1 MRKTLTLVMVC
12 LGSLIPV
19 MAQAGPFSGEAPV
32 YLEFTPTS
40 PTITDGTFTVAVYVD
55 LTGITGANSVTAAL
69 GGFAVPVAFDTGRLA
84 LQNVVA
90 GNTGPFVAGD
100 FVFTDIDRANARG
113 FVTVV
118 NTHTDSATPAGII
131 HLATLTFQILQPG
144 KAIFTVD
151 SARTIHEGSL
161 ASTYDPTNG
170 GPAEISY
177 TGAQRIELNIGP
189 DMENFR
195 LFYPIFM
202 TSATILQGVSVVNE
216 DQAEDADVTFR
227 AYDPSGQLVA
237 GIDNPPDIG
246 GPVLPLHQ
254 YVNAVAFL
262 FDTGAQAFDNGWIEV
277 ESAMPNLSG
286 FFLIQDSTPGYVNKM
301 DGADAGF
308 VTSSRL
314 NLPLLGTETAGEASV
329 YVVNPSDQA
338 VDGEIYFRASD
349 GTIIGSETVAFSLQP
364 HGSQKFT
371 FTGFSKLTQDGYFI
385 IDADNNAQV
394 LAFEKFDAS
403 GYMAAINAQDA
414 VLPSNRLFDAHFASG
429 GQIWFTEF
437 NIINPN
443 SQPAEITFTPSLR
456 VGETPVGQPT
466 TRTLGAYNHLRIRGY
481 ELFGFQ
487 EPQLSQDL
495 VIGSV
500 AIESDIGIIGS
511 VTFGDTVNN
520 QFVASLPLLS
530 TASAKREIFLDHV
543 AVGESGG
550 ITYFTGIAFVN
561 PSQTR
566 TANIIIE
573 LYAADGSLTA
583 DNSADPYELAP
594 GGHIAQM
601 IGDFLPSFSGTQI
614 AGFIRVRS
622 DVEVFSFMLFG
633 DTGGQ
638 FLSAVPV
645 R

>member
-1 MRKTLTLVMVC
+1 MRKMLTLVLVC

-19 MAQAGPFSGEAPV
+19 LAQAGPFSGEAPV
-32 YLEFTPTS
+32 YLEFTPANPS
-40 PTITDGTFTVAVYVD
+40 YADGTFTVDVYVD

-84 LQNVVA
+84 LQTVVA
-90 GNTGPFVAGD
+90 GSTGPFIAGD

-113 FVTVV
+113 FITVV
-118 NTHTDSATPAGII
+118 NTHTDSATPTGII
-131 HLATLTFQILQPG
+131 HLAKLTFQILQPG
-144 KAIFTVD
+144 KTIFTVD

-161 ASTYDPTNG
+161 ASTYDPSDG

-177 TGAQRIELNIGP
+177 AGAQRIELNIGT

-195 LFYPIFM
+195 LFYPVFM
-202 TSATILQGVSVVNE
+202 TSATILQGISVVNE
-216 DQAEDADVTFR
+216 DESDDADVTFS
-227 AYDPSGQLVA
+227 AYDPAGQLVA

-262 FDTGAQAFDNGWIEV
+262 FDTGGQAFDNGWIEV
-277 ESAMPNLSG
+277 ESMMPNLSG
-286 FFLIQDSTPGYVNKM
+286 FFLIQDSTPGYVHKM

-308 VTSSRL
+308 VTSSSL
-314 NLPLLGTETAGEASV
+314 NLPLLGTEATGEATI
-329 YVVNPSDQA
+329 YVVNPTDQ
-338 VDGEIYFRASD
+338 VVNGDVYFRNSA
-349 GTIIGSETVAFSLQP
+349 GAIVGSETAAFSLPP
-364 HGSQKFT
+364 HGSQKYT
-371 FTGFSKLTQDGYFI
+371 YTGFSKLDQDGYFV
-385 IDADNNAQV
+385 IDADNNAQI
-394 LAFEKFDAS
+394 LAFEKFDAP

-443 SQPAEITFTPSLR
+443 NQEVEITFIPSLR
-456 VGETPVGQPT
+456 VGETPVGQAA

-500 AIESDIGIIGS
+500 AIESDLGIIGS
-511 VTFGDTVNN
+511 VTFGDTNNN

-566 TANIIIE
+566 TANIVIE

-583 DNSADPYELAP
+583 DNSANPYTLAP
-594 GGHIAQM
+594 GGHVAQM
-601 IGDFLPSFSGTQI
+601 IGDFLTSFSGTQI

-633 DTGGQ
+633 DAGGQ